1 VSKAALEKKQPAPL
15 AGGGQYALAFGVI
28 AVMLFAVG
36 FPVFLLFFISVLT
49 FFIWKVFSSES
60 RNETRSVFEFYL
72 SANEILRDDD
82 RRWYGFEIQEAIGRG
97 ETIVRSMSAPPPLVY
112 FSLGALYQKLG
123 DHSAAVKNFEQV
135 AEQGAADESSIVFP
149 TRDLRNYVGMLRKIE
164 RAPAE
169 APLTYSAIRSL
180 ERARKNRAKTLLE
193 QSRALLPEAAAPPP
207 PPEPQQ
213 LESVVDAAHFYDDRE
228 GMNGERP
235 DIKNGWQEVSSG
247 GSKPRPVHRR
257 VKDRE
262 QRSGEAHGEHRD
274 RKTISEVLHDIYDK
288 NIQ

>member
-1 VSKAALEKKQPAPL
+1 MSKAALEKKHPAPL
-15 AGGGQYALAFGVI
+15 TGGGQYALAFGVI

-60 RNETRSVFEFYL
+60 RNETRGIFEFYL
-72 SANEILRDDD
+72 AANEILRDDD

-97 ETIVRSMSAPPPLVY
+97 ETIARSMSTVPPLVY
-112 FSLGALYQKLG
+112 FALGALYQKLG
-123 DHSAAVKNFEQV
+123 DHSSAVKNFEHLV
-135 AEQGAADESSIVFP
+135 DASASDETSVVFP

-169 APLTYSAIRSL
+169 APLTYAAIRSL
-180 ERARKNRAKTLLE
+180 ERARKNRVKSLIE
-193 QSRALLPEAAAPPP
+193 KSRASIPDVGVPLPPAEM
-207 PPEPQQ
+207 Q
-213 LESVVDAAHFYDDRE
+213 LESIVDSIPTAETFEDAGADHYV
-228 GMNGERP
+228 
-235 DIKNGWQEVSSG
+235 KHNGWQEIKNESP
-247 GSKPRPVHRR
+247 KARPTVRN

-262 QRSGEAHGEHRD
+262 KRSSDPDREHRD

>member
-1 VSKAALEKKQPAPL
+1 VSKAALEKKHTAPL
-15 AGGGQYALAFGVI
+15 SGGGQYALAFGVI

-60 RNETRSVFEFYL
+60 RNETRSIFEFYL

-97 ETIVRSMSAPPPLVY
+97 ETIARSMSSAPPLVY
-112 FSLGALYQKLG
+112 FALGALYQKLG
-123 DHSAAVKNFEQV
+123 DHALAVKNLERV
-135 AEQGAADESSIVFP
+135 VDPAGSDESAIVFP
-149 TRDLRNYVGMLRKIE
+149 SRDLRNYVGMLRKIE

-169 APLTYSAIRSL
+169 APLTYSAVRAL
-180 ERARKNRAKTLLE
+180 ERSRKNRAKILLD
-193 QSRALLPEAAAPPP
+193 QSRALVPEVAAVLPPAE
-207 PPEPQQ
+207 QK
-213 LESVVDAAHFYDDRE
+213 LESVVDEPPFFDMREIGINDLTEVRNGGAKVRPAARKARDRE
-228 GMNGERP
+228 T
-235 DIKNGWQEVSSG
+235 
-247 GSKPRPVHRR
+247 
-257 VKDRE
+257 
-262 QRSGEAHGEHRD
+262 RSNDSHEHRD